1 MNQRSFVRNTW
12 VFRSQGFLE
21 MLEEKMKY
29 TYGVS
34 AALALLLPLFGT
46 PSMAQEPLK
55 IGFISTL
62 SGPQGATGEEMLN
75 AYKLALEKTGNTLG
89 GIPVELVVGDDQAKP
104 QVAVQLAREMIQR
117 DGVQLFTGTL
127 QGPVTDAVTS
137 LVTPQGRFVIV
148 PVGASSNLAGEQ
160 CNENLFVAGWSTDTM
175 FEAIG
180 EALKGKQNVAVI
192 ATNYQAGWDIVAGV
206 KRTYGDAL
214 HAELLTTLGQSDFS
228 AEISQIRASG
238 ATSLVIFLP
247 GGDGIAFMRQFH
259 QSGLG
264 QSVQVYSAGFQADE
278 SLFKAIG
285 DGAVDILTASNWY
298 AALDNPANQAF
309 VTAFRE
315 RHDATPS
322 TVAALAYDAVM
333 MMDAALGAV
342 GGDLS
347 DKEALR
353 AALKST
359 PFASVRGNVSFGPN
373 HYPVQDFYLARVTKA
388 DDQKLHSVVTSKI
401 FERRADV
408 HASKCAMGK
417 S

>member
-1 MNQRSFVRNTW
+1 MAYAYR
-12 VFRSQGFLE
+12 
-21 MLEEKMKY
+21 
-29 TYGVS
+29 VS
-34 AALALLLPLFGT
+34 TALAVLLPFLGT

-62 SGPQGATGEEMLN
+62 SGPQGATGEEMLS

-89 GIPVELVVGDDQAKP
+89 GVPVELVVGDDQARP
-104 QVAVQLAREMIQR
+104 QVGVQLAREMIQR

-127 QGPVTDAVTS
+127 QGPVTEAVTS
-137 LVTPQGRFVIV
+137 LVTAQGRFVVV

-180 EALKGKQNVAVI
+180 EALKGKQDVAVI
-192 ATNYQAGWDIVAGV
+192 ATNYQAGWDIVAGL
-206 KRTYGDAL
+206 KRTYGGDL

-238 ATSLVIFLP
+238 ARSLVIFLP
-247 GGDGIAFMRQFH
+247 GGDGISFLRQFH

-264 QSVQVYSAGFQADE
+264 ESVQIYSAGFQADE
-278 SLFKAIG
+278 ALFKAIG
-285 DGAVDILTASNWY
+285 DGALNMLTASNWY
-298 AALDNPANQAF
+298 AALDNPANQEF
-309 VTAFRE
+309 VKTFRE
-315 RHDATPS
+315 RHGATPS

-353 AALKST
+353 AALETTS
-359 PFASVRGNVSFGPN
+359 FDSVRGSMRFGPN
-373 HYPVQDFYLARVTKA
+373 HYPVQDFYLARVSKA
-388 DDQKLHSVVTSKI
+388 GDDKLQSVVTSKI
-401 FERRADV
+401 FEGRSDA
-408 HASKCAMGK
+408 HAEKCTMGK